1 MSEFIIEEGIIID
14 SLEETIERLEHAS
27 GIKNIDFN
35 DIADFIQTQKYTKF
49 YLDRELNC
57 VDPLEPKSVYLWVD
71 TGFEDEK
78 GNPIFISLIHKDEI
92 FIGHFIGNSIYLKT
106 PVIKFFPKNKKK
118 IEINEN
124 KFRTKYARKVEEREI
139 KHLTEQY
146 KNKNTEEN
154 RPVINANKTIEK
166 EPETEIA
173 RQIKALGFV
182 GREIEDD
189 EISESNLPSS
199 EKKYWNNNLLEISEE
214 VYKMLLINN
223 WHSVNGLDRY
233 IKVIGTRITQLIAQ
247 KKKEYYIINNIKSVV
262 VNTGLLDKFGT
273 DIKIMYRIN
282 LSYQYYIPYKILESK
297 QDYVSEGYSKEQI
310 SQEILPINFFD
321 DNKFFEPDIE
331 DFDINPRSLYHII
344 EERRKRLPE
353 SVQALSEAQLATKIN
368 NELELGLKIQK
379 RDHNYAKPS
388 FSTLTGTISWMI
400 PMRINR
406 EFIEEPELVLVLRK
420 AKDFWE
426 IKTILPYDDDTK
438 DKIMCLS
445 LYGHLW

>member
-1 MSEFIIEEGIIID
+1 M
-14 SLEETIERLEHAS
+14 
-27 GIKNIDFN
+27 
-35 DIADFIQTQKYTKF
+35 
-49 YLDRELNC
+49 
-57 VDPLEPKSVYLWVD
+57 W
-71 TGFEDEK
+71 
-78 GNPIFISLIHKDEI
+78 
-92 FIGHFIGNSIYLKT
+92 
-106 PVIKFFPKNKKK
+106 
-118 IEINEN
+118 
-124 KFRTKYARKVEEREI
+124 
-139 KHLTEQY
+139 
-146 KNKNTEEN
+146 
-154 RPVINANKTIEK
+154 
-166 EPETEIA
+166 
-173 RQIKALGFV
+173 
-182 GREIEDD
+182 
-189 EISESNLPSS
+189 
-199 EKKYWNNNLLEISEE
+199 
-214 VYKMLLINN
+214 LLINDTPYTRDKRRKN
-223 WHSVNGLDRY
+223 DNGDYFKLTPEETVR
-233 IKVIGTRITQLIAQ
+233 
-247 KKKEYYIINNIKSVV
+247 
-262 VNTGLLDKFGT
+262 
-273 DIKIMYRIN
+273 
-282 LSYQYYIPYKILESK
+282 QYYAYKLLEV
-297 QDYVSEGYSKEQI
+297 YGYSKEQI